1 MKTIMK
7 FTAAT
12 AFMFTTVA
20 GMATEKKNVND
31 VPYSDTEWEVL
42 ETADKGKP
50 IFQKRGDKVYL
61 NMLNLQGE
69 KVVVRVF
76 DSERRLLFKETFED
90 ALTVEKAFNFE
101 NAFEDSYTVVVKDAE
116 STYVEKI
123 NVK

>member
-1 MKTIMK
+1 MKTILK

-20 GMATEKKNVND
+20 GMASERKFVND

-50 IFQKRGDKVYL
+50 IFMKKGDKVYL

-69 KVVVRVF
+69 KVVIRVF
-76 DSERRLLFKETFED
+76 DSSNRLLFVETFKD

-101 NAFEDSYTVVVKDAE
+101 NAIEDSYTVIVKDSE
-116 STYVEKI
+116 GTYTEKVI
-123 NVK
+123 VK

>member
-20 GMATEKKNVND
+20 GMATEMKNVND

-50 IFQKRGDKVYL
+50 IFQKKGDKVYL

-69 KVVVRVF
+69 KVVVRVY
-76 DSERRLLFKETFED
+76 DSERRLLFKETFEE

-116 STYVEKI
+116 STYIEKI
-123 NVK
+123 SVK